1 MMQISNKVGYLII
14 AVVVIVLVGYF
25 WMQQRKK
32 GTIPAGSQPGQPAR
46 RSEEGTGMM
55 GRGAGEGVLDEEGG
69 GFILYLPR

>member
-32 GTIPAGSQPGQPAR
+32 DTIPAGSQPGQPTR
-46 RSEEGTGMM
+46 RSEEGRGMM

-69 GFILYLPR
+69 FILYLPR